1 MATARSR
8 SRDSAVRAIKAA
20 SRDPNHAAW
29 RGASPLLSRQCSL
42 CQAGDLRAAGQESIQ
57 YTIRL
62 PANDVLQRRIGHLQ
76 TRLIGPPP
84 KEPIISFASF
94 RYQAKGWTR
103 SRRAVAR
110 FEWQQGELYPRV
122 RSEEHTSEL
131 QSLMRISYAVFCL
144 KKKKNK

>member
-8 SRDSAVRAIKAA
+8 SRVSAVRAIKAA

-42 CQAGDLRAAGQESIQ
+42 CQAGDLRAARQESIQ

-62 PANDVLQRRIGHLQ
+62 PANDVLQRRIGHL
-76 TRLIGPPP
+76 
-84 KEPIISFASF
+84 
-94 RYQAKGWTR
+94 
-103 SRRAVAR
+103 
-110 FEWQQGELYPRV
+110 

-131 QSLMRISYAVFCL
+131 QSLMRISSAVFCL
-144 KKKKNK
+144 TKK

>member
-8 SRDSAVRAIKAA
+8 SRVSAVRAIKAA

-94 RYQAKGWTR
+94 RYQAK
-103 SRRAVAR
+103 
-110 FEWQQGELYPRV
+110 

-131 QSLMRISYAVFCL
+131 QSLMRNSYAVFC
-144 KKKKNK
+144 